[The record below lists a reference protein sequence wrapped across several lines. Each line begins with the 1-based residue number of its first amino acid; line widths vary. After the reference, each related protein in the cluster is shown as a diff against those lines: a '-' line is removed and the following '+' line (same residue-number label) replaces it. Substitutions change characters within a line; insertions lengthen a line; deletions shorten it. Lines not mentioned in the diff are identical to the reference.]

1 MNTPDTVGGRAVL
14 TLAHVA
20 GMVDMVALPLW
31 IGVLMQYYRFSA
43 PQAGG
48 TVSLFLLAVVLVS
61 SVLAPHFSR
70 LPHRLLASSGFLVA
84 AVAFFLASYQHGSTE
99 QFGGLI
105 VLHGLA
111 GAGIGCALSMTH
123 GAIGRNGN
131 PHRLFAM
138 VSMAMGVS
146 AVLFLSLMPP
156 LIARLGAQ
164 VLFLAFALLM
174 TLAAV
179 TTALFFP
186 AIEPRSVS
194 APSVS
199 IKVRLPRP
207 TWPVI
212 GVVICLTMN
221 QSMVF
226 AFLERLGHFRG
237 FSSDQINGVLISLG
251 LVNLLPGLLAAL
263 LQKRWSANWVGMLGP
278 VIQAVLAM
286 IMVQTV
292 LFGPYALTSSL
303 YVAVVIFTHT
313 FLFGLL
319 TRLDPSGAAAS
330 ATPAMTMI
338 GSCIG
343 PLLGGVVVAGIGYQ
357 GLGWAACLI
366 ALVAVLLMRQVQ
378 RSRPVNYGGFVEYD
392 AISAVPAVADGEA
405 ITPRR

>member
-31 IGVLMQYYRFSA
+31 IGALMQYYQFSA

-61 SVLAPHFSR
+61 GALAPHFSR
-70 LPHRLLASSGFLVA
+70 LPHRLLAAAGFAVA
-84 AVAFFLASYQHGSTE
+84 ACAFFLAYDQQGTSEHWGV
-99 QFGGLI
+99 LI
-105 VLHGLA
+105 ALHGLA
-111 GAGIGCALSMTH
+111 GVGIGCALSVTH

-138 VSMAMGVS
+138 VSMALGLS
-146 AVLFLSLMPP
+146 AVLFLSLMPMF
-156 LIARLGAQ
+156 IARLGAP

-179 TTALFFP
+179 VAALFFP
-186 AIEPRSVS
+186 SIEVRLASTQS
-194 APSVS
+194 ATG
-199 IKVRLPRP
+199 KVRLPRP
-207 TWPVI
+207 TWPII

-226 AFLERLGHFRG
+226 GFLERLGHSRG
-237 FSSDQINGVLISLG
+237 FSSGEVNGVLICLG

-263 LQKRWSANWVGMLGP
+263 LQKRWSAIWVGIVGP
-278 VIQAVLAM
+278 VIQAILALV
-286 IMVQTV
+286 MVQTPQ
-292 LFGPYALTSSL
+292 FGPYALAASL

-343 PLLGGVVVAGIGYQ
+343 PLLGGLVVASIGYQ

-366 ALVAVLLMRQVQ
+366 ALVAVLLMRLVQ
-378 RSRPVNYGGFVEYD
+378 RREQACVS
-392 AISAVPAVADGEA
+392 
-405 ITPRR
+405 PRRTVAHEAA

>member
-1 MNTPDTVGGRAVL
+1 MNTPDTLGGRAVL

-31 IGVLMQYYRFSA
+31 IGALMQYYQFSA

-70 LPHRLLASSGFLVA
+70 LPHRLMAAGGFSVTAGAFLLAYFQQSSPEHWMGLVA
-84 AVAFFLASYQHGSTE
+84 
-99 QFGGLI
+99 
-105 VLHGLA
+105 LHALA
-111 GAGIGCALSMTH
+111 GAGIGCSLSVTH
-123 GAIGRNGN
+123 GAIGRNSN

-138 VSMAMGVS
+138 VSMALGLS
-146 AVLFLSLMPP
+146 AVLFLGLVPM
-156 LIARLGAQ
+156 LINRFGAPT
-164 VLFLAFALLM
+164 LFLAFAALM
-174 TLAAV
+174 TLAAAV
-179 TTALFFP
+179 TAAFFP
-186 AIEPRSVS
+186 TIAARKASEQPGTT
-194 APSVS
+194 
-199 IKVRLPRP
+199 KMRLPRS
-207 TWPVI
+207 TWPII

-226 AFLERLGHFRG
+226 GFLERLGHSRG
-237 FSSDQINGVLISLG
+237 FSSSQITGVLIGLG

-263 LQKRWSANWVGMLGP
+263 LQKRWSATWVGMLGP
-278 VIQAVLAM
+278 IIQAVLALV
-286 IMVQTV
+286 MVQTQV
-292 LFGPYALTSSL
+292 FGPYALAASL

-343 PLLGGVVVAGIGYQ
+343 PLLGGVVVAGVGYQ
-357 GLGWAACLI
+357 GLGWAACVI
-366 ALVAVLLMRQVQ
+366 ALVAVVLMTQVRRREQ
-378 RSRPVNYGGFVEYD
+378 ASQPRLQS
-392 AISAVPAVADGEA
+392 VAHKA
-405 ITPRR
+405 A